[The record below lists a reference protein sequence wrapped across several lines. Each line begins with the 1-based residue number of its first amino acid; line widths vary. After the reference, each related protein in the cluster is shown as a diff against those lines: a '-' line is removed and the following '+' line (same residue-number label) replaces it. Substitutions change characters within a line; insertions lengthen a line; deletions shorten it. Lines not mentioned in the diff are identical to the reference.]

1 MSNKNILKEID
12 FFLEN
17 KTAYSAEERKAIK
30 KTLREALKN
39 LGDSVVDFIDKEN
52 NK

>member
-17 KTAYSAEERKAIK
+17 KMAYSAEERKAIK
-30 KTLREALKN
+30 KILRETLKG
-39 LGDSVVDFIDKEN
+39 LGDSVVNFIDKEN